1 MKKSVRAVVTILF
14 GLFALPALIFGF
26 YLVACSARIHTTE
39 VYYVEYPYLA
49 AGSALVALGAGIFCC
64 AFYGASRGGFYRLL
78 LPVGAVLGLATM
90 VYIPDGI
97 PHVHRSMIQDSN
109 YLSTV
114 HSFLGVWHDANHRF
128 PKNEAEFSDALK
140 RGPETWQNRVKSP
153 PTESFYSQRGH
164 RLPYQIVVVNGASG
178 PRLDNVSDRPGVIYY
193 AVSSDQQQYWV
204 TMTGLLKDTS
214 STATLKRLID
224 RPNEKFVVVSP
235 SGYEYPSSSTGH

>member
-1 MKKSVRAVVTILF
+1 MQKSVGVAVTICF
-14 GLFALPALIFGF
+14 GLFGLPALIFGF
-26 YLVACSARIHTTE
+26 YLVACSIRIHTSE
-39 VYYVEYPYLA
+39 VYYVEYPYLV

-78 LPVGAVLGLATM
+78 LPVGSVLGLATM
-90 VYIPDGI
+90 VYIPDAI

-164 RLPYQIVVVNGASG
+164 RLPYQIVVVNDASG
-178 PRLDNVSDRPGVIYY
+178 ARLDNVSDRPGVIYY

-224 RPNEKFVVVSP
+224 RPNERLLVVSP
-235 SGYEYPSSSTGH
+235 SSYDYPSAGH

>member
-1 MKKSVRAVVTILF
+1 MKKSVRLVVAIFF
-14 GLFALPALIFGF
+14 GFLALPALIFGL
-26 YLVACSARIHTTE
+26 YLVACSVRIHTTE
-39 VYYVEYPYLA
+39 AYYVEYSYLA
-49 AGSALVALGAGIFCC
+49 VGSALMTLGAGIFCC
-64 AFYGASRGGFYRLL
+64 ALYGASRRGFYRLL

-90 VYIPDGI
+90 VYIPDRI

-109 YLSTV
+109 YLSSIR
-114 HSFLGVWHDANHRF
+114 SFLSVWHDANHRF
-128 PKNEAEFSDALK
+128 PTPEA
-140 RGPETWQNRVKSP
+140 WQNRVKSP

-164 RLPYQIVVVNGASG
+164 RLPYQIVVLSDASG

-224 RPNEKFVVVSP
+224 RPEEKLLVVSP
-235 SGYEYPSSSTGH
+235 SGYEYPSPAH

>member
-1 MKKSVRAVVTILF
+1 MQKSVRLAVTIFF

-26 YLVACSARIHTTE
+26 YLIACSVRIHTTE

-49 AGSALVALGAGIFCC
+49 VGSGLVALGAGIFCC
-64 AFYGASRGGFYRLL
+64 AFYGASRRGFYRLF

-90 VYIPDGI
+90 VYIPDGM

-109 YLSTV
+109 CLSTV

-153 PTESFYSQRGH
+153 PTESFYSQRGQ
-164 RLPYQIVVVNGASG
+164 RLPYQIVVVNDASG

-193 AVSSDQQQYWV
+193 AVSTDQQQYWV

-214 STATLKRLID
+214 SRETLNK
-224 RPNEKFVVVSP
+224 VSP
-235 SGYEYPSSSTGH
+235 FHRNIE

>member
-1 MKKSVRAVVTILF
+1 MQKSLRLAVTICF

-26 YLVACSARIHTTE
+26 YLVACSVRIHTTD

-49 AGSALVALGAGIFCC
+49 AGSGLVMLGAGIFCC
-64 AFYGASRGGFYRLL
+64 ALYGASRRGFYRLF

-109 YLSTV
+109 YLSSV

-128 PKNEAEFSDALK
+128 PKNEAEFLDALK

-153 PTESFYSQRGH
+153 PTESLYSQRGN
-164 RLPYQIVVVNGASG
+164 RLPYQIVVVNDAAG

-224 RPNEKFVVVSP
+224 RPNEKLLVVSP
-235 SGYEYPSSSTGH
+235 SSYEYPSTGH

>member
-1 MKKSVRAVVTILF
+1 MQKSVRVAVTILF

-26 YLVACSARIHTTE
+26 YLVACSVRIHTTE

-49 AGSALVALGAGIFCC
+49 VGAGLVTLGAGIFCC
-64 AFYGASRGGFYRLL
+64 AFYGTSRKGFYRLL
-78 LPVGAVLGLATM
+78 LPVGAALGLSIL

-109 YLSTV
+109 YLSSV

-128 PKNEAEFSDALK
+128 PKNEAEFLDALR
-140 RGPETWQNRVKSP
+140 RGREMWQNRVKSP
-153 PTESFYSQRGH
+153 PTESCYSQRGH
-164 RLPYQIVVVNGASG
+164 RILYQIVVVNDASG

-224 RPNEKFVVVSP
+224 RPN
-235 SGYEYPSSSTGH
+235 

>member
-1 MKKSVRAVVTILF
+1 MQKSGTVVLTIGF
-14 GLFALPALIFGF
+14 GVFALPALIFGL
-26 YLVACSARIHTTE
+26 YLIACSVRIHTTD

-49 AGSALVALGAGIFCC
+49 VGSGLVTLGAGIFCC
-64 AFYGASRGGFYRLL
+64 ALYGASRRGFYRLL
-78 LPVGAVLGLATM
+78 LLVGAVLGLATM

-97 PHVHRSMIQDSN
+97 PHVHRSMIQDFN
-109 YLSTV
+109 YLSSV
-114 HSFLGVWHDANHRF
+114 RQFLGVWHDANHRF

-153 PTESFYSQRGH
+153 PTETFYSQRGH
-164 RLPYQIVVVNGASG
+164 RLPYQLVVVNDALG
-178 PRLDNVSDRPGVIYY
+178 PRLNNVSDRPGVIYY

-224 RPNEKFVVVSP
+224 RPNEKLLVVSP
-235 SGYEYPSSSTGH
+235 SGYDYSSPGH